1 MNDGTRLLN
10 LLGVEE
16 DEKFTTKIT
25 CNTYRVHHGLLQYED
40 SPESWCT
47 ATCATL
53 CQLINEPS
61 FVIHKPRFSDEEM
74 TVLRRL
80 HKYGRLERIDMRKD
94 GIAGARTGGSYSLAV
109 NIAKNLLKPGEA
121 IDLDEMFGEGDD

>member
-74 TVLRRL
+74 TFLRLL
-80 HKYGRLERIDMRKD
+80 HKYGKVTHLGRRED
-94 GIAGARTGGSYSLAV
+94 GSGFAKLKGFSAPVAIA
-109 NIAKNLLKPGEA
+109 EA
-121 IDLDEMFGEGDD
+121 LIRPDEEINLDELFGAEND

>member
-40 SPESWCT
+40 SPEIWLT

-61 FVIHKPRFSDEEM
+61 FVIHKPRFSDEE
-74 TVLRRL
+74 TTFLRLL
-80 HKYGRLERIDMRKD
+80 HKCGKVTQLGRRKD
-94 GIAGARTGGSYSLAV
+94 GHGW
-109 NIAKNLLKPGEA
+109 AKISGFSALIDTADAILKPGEMVN
-121 IDLDEMFGEGDD
+121 LDEMFGEEND

>member
-10 LLGVEE
+10 ILGVEE

-74 TVLRRL
+74 TFLRLL
-80 HKYGRLERIDMRKD
+80 HKYGYAKKIINSESGTYICTSNSECISD
-94 GIAGARTGGSYSLAV
+94 
-109 NIAKNLLKPGEA
+109 NIGKNLLKYKET
-121 IDLDEMFGEGDD
+121 IELDEMFGAEND